1 MSHSA
6 PPLAGPFSPLCSIFS
21 GFSSSQQSAS
31 PPRVF
36 APPHPRFA
44 VSCLLSC
51 PLMFPP
57 PHLLLVLPEHPGGHP
72 PSCGSLI
79 GADAFTCSRISPRR
93 ARLRHG
99 RKQKS
104 QAQTE
109 RGKFN
114 KAVFSTYICE
124 RCRTASKTS
133 PIHNRADP
141 RGDQRIQVPGG
152 TNR

>member
-31 PPRVF
+31 PPHVF
-36 APPHPRFA
+36 APPLHPRFA

-79 GADAFTCSRISPRR
+79 RADAFTCSRISPRR
-93 ARLRHG
+93 SPTSRA
-99 RKQKS
+99 
-104 QAQTE
+104 QAE
-109 RGKFN
+109 I
-114 KAVFSTYICE
+114 S
-124 RCRTASKTS
+124 
-133 PIHNRADP
+133 RADRAGKVQQSLILHIYLP
-141 RGDQRIQVPGG
+141 ALQNSQQNSQQNKPHS
-152 TNR
+152 